1 MTDVPA
7 GAAAEP
13 QISFS
18 LRIFNTVL
26 LLFILWMFAGFA
38 APGVDLS
45 AFETSTGHAPLDMAA
60 AASISALAL
69 KFNPATTAL
78 IIYETMRLLLPGMRD
93 WDAEKPQTNRRNSLG
108 LVVLAILFALFQGWG
123 LAGALE
129 DFSTDRPLV
138 PEPGSAF
145 KASFALT
152 QAGGTALLIACA
164 DTITRNG
171 IGSGWWV
178 MVSAM
183 SLASLPAVA
192 LALADRFSQGLIDPL
207 YVVALLAIAAAGG
220 YAAFMLFNKGMETGR
235 TAAQSAGDV
244 ILPVFLGSAV
254 GAFLYG
260 MGIVASGL
268 LSGQE
273 LSPGMISWTAPG
285 AMAVTAGLIVL
296 FARLR
301 CRGDRQRGWQIAAL
315 GTALFIGLQL
325 AGANI
330 GFPILQADIVVIVVM
345 VGALAWRGWI
355 ASKHT
360 AAAA

>member
-1 MTDVPA
+1 MDA
-7 GAAAEP
+7 
-13 QISFS
+13 I
-18 LRIFNTVL
+18 
-26 LLFILWMFAGFA
+26 GFA
-38 APGVDLS
+38 APGIDPS
-45 AFETSTGHAPLDMAA
+45 ALEISTGHAPLDMAA

-93 WDAEKPQTNRRNSLG
+93 WDAEKPQTNRRKTLG

-129 DFSTDRPLV
+129 DFNTDRPLV
-138 PEPGSAF
+138 PEPGTAF

-178 MVSAM
+178 MIAAM

-192 LALADRFSQGLIDPL
+192 LTLADRLSQGLIDPL
-207 YVVALLAIAAAGG
+207 YVIALLGYRGRRRVCGSSCFSIKGSRPGARPRNRPATSSFRSSWAPRSAPSSTASACVAGG
-220 YAAFMLFNKGMETGR
+220 F
-235 TAAQSAGDV
+235 
-244 ILPVFLGSAV
+244 
-254 GAFLYG
+254 
-260 MGIVASGL
+260 

-273 LSPGMISWTAPG
+273 LSPDMFSWTAPG
-285 AMAVTAGLIVL
+285 ALAVTAGLIVL

-301 CRGDRQRGWQIAAL
+301 CRQDRQRGWQIAAL
-315 GTALFIGLQL
+315 GAGLFIGLQF

-330 GFPILQADIVVIVVM
+330 GFPLLQADVVVIVVM
-345 VGALAWRGWI
+345 VAALAWRRWS
-355 ASKHT
+355 AT
-360 AAAA
+360 ATQTTSI